1 MDDFLAQLPAIA
13 GIFGLA
19 FFYFWSAIPAGL
31 ALGLSPGV
39 IITVTTLSYVAGV
52 AIVLLPGERIRAW
65 VMRRWGRKSADEQS
79 NGRMQ
84 RIWEKYGIVGLG
96 LLAPMTLGAQLG
108 AILGITLNADPRRL
122 FLWLSLG
129 GLVWSVA
136 LTVLVSLGVL
146 GAQAVM

>member
-1 MDDFLAQLPAIA
+1 MD
-13 GIFGLA
+13 
-19 FFYFWSAIPAGL
+19 
-31 ALGLSPGV
+31 
-39 IITVTTLSYVAGV
+39 
-52 AIVLLPGERIRAW
+52 
-65 VMRRWGRKSADEQS
+65 QS

>member
-13 GIFGLA
+13 GIFALA

-31 ALGLSPGV
+31 ALGVPPLLV
-39 IITVTTLSYVAGV
+39 IAVTTLSYVAGV

-65 VMRRWGRKSADEQS
+65 VMRRWGRKSDDEPS
-79 NGRMQ
+79 NGRMH
-84 RIWEKYGIVGLG
+84 RIWDRYGVVGLG

-108 AILGITLNADPRRL
+108 AILGIALNADPRRL

-129 GLVWSVA
+129 GLLWSIA

-146 GAQAVM
+146 GTQAVM